1 MADPSC
7 GGRGN
12 PCKQPPDDNGSRS
25 NLKDRKGQI
34 KNVDKAFVGIV
45 NVYQLIPKG
54 AGAIPRADL
63 GVPPPP
69 PGATIYS
76 QEKIKPNSIPNIKM
90 ISQGPVKVKGLS
102 KRQIQKNN
110 QLRKEQELMNRPL
123 DYNFVKDTHERS
135 FKLRSTGGGMPDAW
149 IEDVGSYERILKK
162 YPHKIKQY
170 DYDNNR
176 EDRKTIN
183 KRVHLVMHAK
193 PEDREA
199 VLIKQAMNLGVK
211 IQTMKDWVKL
221 ANQRKI
227 ERLEKEEQDRREKAA
242 KQAAKQAEMEKETKQ
257 ISTPNILRPLGLP
270 PARQSKQSSNELP
283 IPVEGLKRISEA
295 DSNTPDRYFK
305 LRTISQIQKANTED
319 NRRNQKLVYIA
330 DSENK
335 NIQYFIDL
343 STQRKRKVSKVNLKR
358 SKPVKRKIIKS
369 YVIKKSILDNL
380 KFSILGRR
388 KYG

>member
-1 MADPSC
+1 MADPAC

-12 PCKQPPDDNGSRS
+12 PCKQPPDDSGSRS

-34 KNVDKAFVGIV
+34 KDVDKAFVGIV

-63 GVPPPP
+63 GISPPPS
-69 PGATIYS
+69 GTTIYP
-76 QEKIKPNSIPNIKM
+76 QEKIKPTRIPNIKM
-90 ISQGPVKVKGLS
+90 IPQGPVKGLS
-102 KRQIQKNN
+102 KKQIQRNK
-110 QLRKEQELMNRPL
+110 QIEKEKELMNRPL

-170 DYDNNR
+170 DYDNSR
-176 EDRKTIN
+176 EDKKTIN
-183 KRVHLVMHAK
+183 KRVHLIMHAK
-193 PEDREA
+193 PEDRETA
-199 VLIKQAMNLGVK
+199 LIKQAMNLGVR
-211 IQTMKDWVKL
+211 IQTMKDWVKV

-227 ERLEKEEQDRREKAA
+227 ERLEKEEQDRKEKAA
-242 KQAAKQAEMEKETKQ
+242 KQAAKQTEMEKETKQ

-283 IPVEGLKRISEA
+283 IPVEGLKRISNA
-295 DSNTPDRYFK
+295 DVNTPDRYFK
-305 LRTISQIQKANTED
+305 LRTRDQIQKANTED
-319 NRRNQKLVYIA
+319 NRRNQKLVYVA
-330 DSENK
+330 NDENK
-335 NIQYFIDL
+335 NIEYYIDL
-343 STQRKRKVSKVNLKR
+343 STQRRRKVSKANLKR

-380 KFSILGRR
+380 RFSILGRR